1 MMPPDRKNS
10 SPKETYCDQ
19 TSSISTFVIKIY
31 NLLNVAS
38 KSISG
43 SAKRI
48 GYLLVLRRQ
57 EFCHKKHN
65 SPNQSHTA
73 SLLQTQ

>member
-1 MMPPDRKNS
+1 MLPPDRKNS

-48 GYLLVLRRQ
+48 GYLLGLRRQ
-57 EFCHKKHN
+57 EFCHKKYN
-65 SPNQSHTA
+65 APYQSHTA